1 MTNKFSFFLYKT
13 LIVASLSVCFASV
26 AAVSA
31 YAESVESDEEWVC
44 MPEGGKPAFVGV
56 QGGTVPATVFYS
68 GDKKETTAQAGL
80 GSNDFLEAVQGDQE
94 TLAAENLIP
103 FGFAE
108 EARSPGSNVA
118 VIVPKVRPEVLP
130 SGVTKIYEQDFTGE
144 ELRVNEELS
153 RM

>member
-1 MTNKFSFFLYKT
+1 MTNKFSFFLHKT
-13 LIVASLSVCFASV
+13 LLVAGLSICFASV
-26 AAVSA
+26 GPISA
-31 YAESVESDEEWVC
+31 FAEPAEADEEWVC

-80 GSNDFLEAVQGDQE
+80 GSNDFLEAVQGGKE
-94 TLAAENLIP
+94 TLTAENLIP
-103 FGFAE
+103 FGFKE
-108 EARSPGSNVA
+108 EARNPGNNVA
-118 VIVPKVRPEVLP
+118 VNTPAALPRVLP
-130 SGVTKIYEQDFTGE
+130 SGITKIYEQGFTGD

>member
-13 LIVASLSVCFASV
+13 LIVAGLSVCFAFV

-31 YAESVESDEEWVC
+31 YAESGESDEEWVC

-118 VIVPKVRPEVLP
+118 VIVPKVRPWVLP